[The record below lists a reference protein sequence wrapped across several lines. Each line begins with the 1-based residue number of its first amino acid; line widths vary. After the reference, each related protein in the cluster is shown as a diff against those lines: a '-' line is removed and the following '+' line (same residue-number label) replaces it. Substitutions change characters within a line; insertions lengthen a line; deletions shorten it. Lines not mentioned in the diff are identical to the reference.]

1 MIQVWLVLLGLTLV
15 AGVLLVFQAG
25 HRSDSRTDPVPAT
38 RSALAA
44 GTPSTGAPSLPA
56 TDGST
61 GTVALPALPVPPGSS
76 GADAT
81 VVAAQPFRWGGAA
94 ALDRARAMQCL
105 TAAIYYEAG
114 GESIDGQ
121 RAVAQVVLNR
131 VRHPAFPASVCG
143 VVYQGVERAH
153 CQFSFVCDGALSRTP
168 ATSGWARA
176 ARIAA
181 TALAGG
187 VYAPVGLATHYHT
200 FAVTP
205 AWNRG
210 MVMTDMVGAHLFHR
224 WKGYWG
230 TAAAMGRGYAGGE
243 VIPAR
248 PSTSEALAAGMG
260 AALPIPTMPAVPV
273 PVPAP
278 SPTPAL
284 ARIVPLSPPVT
295 PTVPTSGAIIS
306 DRLARSGD
314 ILDKWKD
321 SGRPLNTTEAPRP
334 TGPGAAPR

>member
-1 MIQVWLVLLGLTLV
+1 MIQAWLILLGLTLLV
-15 AGVLLVFQAG
+15 GVIAVM
-25 HRSDSRTDPVPAT
+25 RSGRPGDDRAT
-38 RSALAA
+38 AVSAVSSPGAMP
-44 GTPSTGAPSLPA
+44 TPGSDVLPA
-56 TDGST
+56 SDGST
-61 GTVALPALPVPPGSS
+61 GTVALPALPIPPGAA
-76 GADAT
+76 GTDAT
-81 VVAAQPFRWGGAA
+81 VVAAKPFRWGSAA
-94 ALDRARAMQCL
+94 AIDRARAMQCL

-114 GESIDGQ
+114 GESVDGQ

-143 VVYQGVERAH
+143 VVYQGVEHAH

-168 ATSGWARA
+168 ATGGWARA

-181 TALAGG
+181 AALAGG

-205 AWNRG
+205 AWNRA

-243 VIPAR
+243 VIPTA
-248 PSTSEALAAGMG
+248 PSTREVVAADLP
-260 AALPIPTMPAVPV
+260 AALPTPV
-273 PVPAP
+273 I
-278 SPTPAL
+278 PTPAATPPAAT
-284 ARIVPLSPPVT
+284 ARVAPTSPPT
-295 PTVPTSGAIIS
+295 APTSGTIIS
-306 DRLARSGD
+306 DRLARSGE

-321 SGRPLNTTEAPRP
+321 SGRPLTPAEAPRP
-334 TGPGAAPR
+334 TGSGAAPR